1 MDAFIDARVKD
12 WNDSHPNSGVMTRK
26 EFLSRALM
34 NGKEDLFVPIE
45 IGGLTP
51 GTTYYL
57 YVFGLKADGTYTT
70 EPVTT
75 QFTTAADQVTLASL
89 EFIVMSYGYPE
100 ENRDMYRVWT
110 YANNSKEHYFQSFVG
125 EDEWAG
131 KTASEVR
138 ELLKASK
145 WPSSSSYRVDAQF
158 GQTWYGYSVAYDK
171 AGIPTK
177 VYKLWHT
184 SPADT
189 GDGFNNIT
197 GGTITVDIE
206 ELSE

>member
-75 QFTTAADQVTLASL
+75 QFTTVADRVTWL
-89 EFIVMSYGYPE
+89 P
-100 ENRDMYRVWT
+100 W
-110 YANNSKEHYFQSFVG
+110 
-125 EDEWAG
+125 
-131 KTASEVR
+131 
-138 ELLKASK
+138 
-145 WPSSSSYRVDAQF
+145 SSS
-158 GQTWYGYSVAYDK
+158 
-171 AGIPTK
+171 
-177 VYKLWHT
+177 
-184 SPADT
+184 
-189 GDGFNNIT
+189 
-197 GGTITVDIE
+197 
-206 ELSE
+206 

>member
-1 MDAFIDARVKD
+1 MSSVQYELSVSSIAKIDAMVTVRDDGNYENETFLFNYITKAEYDAISGDKTAGLKAHMDAFIDARV
-12 WNDSHPNSGVMTRK
+12 NSHPNSGVMTRK

-75 QFTTAADQVTLASL
+75 QFTTVADQVTLASL

-100 ENRDMYRVWT
+100 ENRERALFSVVCRRGRVGWQDGFRSEG
-110 YANNSKEHYFQSFVG
+110 AAQSVQ
-125 EDEWAG
+125 
-131 KTASEVR
+131 V
-138 ELLKASK
+138 
-145 WPSSSSYRVDAQF
+145 AQF
-158 GQTWYGYSVAYDK
+158 
-171 AGIPTK
+171 
-177 VYKLWHT
+177 KLIQ
-184 SPADT
+184 S
-189 GDGFNNIT
+189 GR
-197 GGTITVDIE
+197 TIRTDLVW
-206 ELSE
+206 LFRRL